1 MDLGRILVGP
11 ETACS
16 ARLLKLML
24 AFLRTILA
32 SMSGF
37 FTLGLG
43 RLFRVESFTSSKLI
57 AVSIS

>member
-1 MDLGRILVGP
+1 MGP